1 MKTKTEQF
9 KRGLDYPNEGF
20 IQNAV
25 EKYFDSLGYE
35 QINVK
40 YIDYVGINTQ
50 TEEKWVIETK
60 GKTTEVGLDF
70 RTCLGQLIQRMDDN
84 NANYGIAL
92 PEILEYKEQ
101 CRMMK
106 KWVVELLKINWLFV
120 DENMAVR
127 LISPGE
133 KAW

>member
-50 TEEKWVIETK
+50 TEEKWVIEAK

-70 RTCLGQLIQRMDDN
+70 RTCLGQLIQRMDDRG
-84 NANYGIAL
+84 ANYGIAL
-92 PEILEYKEQ
+92 PETLEYKEQ
-101 CRMMK
+101 CHMMK

-120 DENMAVR
+120 DGNMRVR
-127 LISPGE
+127 LVRPGE
-133 KAW
+133 KV